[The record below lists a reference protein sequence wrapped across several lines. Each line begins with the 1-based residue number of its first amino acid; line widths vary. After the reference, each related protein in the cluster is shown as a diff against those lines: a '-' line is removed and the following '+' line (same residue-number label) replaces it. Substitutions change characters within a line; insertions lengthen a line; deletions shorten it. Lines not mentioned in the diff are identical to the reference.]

1 MLRKMGSL
9 RKFYEGSTA
18 KHGSG
23 NSGAA
28 LKKSS
33 SKDHGISHSGRT
45 RSSSEPKT
53 EMVLAQNI
61 RRILNTRSGKV
72 VVTRT
77 QDQGKRSMT
86 I

>member
-1 MLRKMGSL
+1 MG

-18 KHGSG
+18 KHGRG

-33 SKDHGISHSGRT
+33 GKDRGVAHSGRT

-53 EMVLAQNI
+53 EMMLAQSV
-61 RRILNTRSGKV
+61 RRILNTGSEKV
-72 VVTRT
+72 VVTRS
-77 QDQGKRSMT
+77 QDQGKGPIT